1 MCDWSDYPVTK
12 NKFMIEIIL
21 FIALCF
27 LFIFEFAT
35 FIVYGG
41 FVSKQIT
48 DEFMNLDQSK
58 LSINQYN
65 STILMDWSKYPVR
78 GISTLPFSIF
88 SKYYIS
94 DVGTIPRWSKLHK
107 QIKLYYEVAKQNSL
121 KQ

>member
-1 MCDWSDYPVTK
+1 
-12 NKFMIEIIL
+12 MIEIIL
-21 FIALCF
+21 FIVLLF
-27 LFIFEFAT
+27 LFIWEFSV
-35 FIVYGG
+35 FCVYGK
-41 FVSKQIT
+41 FISKQTT

-65 STILMDWSKYPVR
+65 SSILMDWSKYPLAR

-88 SKYYIS
+88 SKYYIN
-94 DVGTIPRWSKLHK
+94 DIGIIPRWSKLHK